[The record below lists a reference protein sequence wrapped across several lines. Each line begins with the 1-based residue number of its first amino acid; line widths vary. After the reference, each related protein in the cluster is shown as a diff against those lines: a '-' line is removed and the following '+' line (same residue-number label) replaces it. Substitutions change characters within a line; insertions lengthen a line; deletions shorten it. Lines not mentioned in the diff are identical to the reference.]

1 MPGNRASPPA
11 SFRRRFRRI
20 SSFTETR
27 PFHPERLSS
36 PRVLGWDMHAPP
48 LSLYICGGGEASA
61 AGLLRVGLQ
70 HVQEALEGG
79 ELPGGGGV
87 QLGREERGGGVAGQ
101 EGEELVVHGGEGGLL
116 EEQLVDRD

>member
-11 SFRRRFRRI
+11 SFRSRFRRI

-36 PRVLGWDMHAPP
+36 PRVVGWDWDMHAPP
-48 LSLYICGGGEASA
+48 LSLYAGRRCFLG

-79 ELPGGGGV
+79 ELPGGGRV
-87 QLGREERGGGVAGQ
+87 ELGRERS
-101 EGEELVVHGGEGGLL
+101 EEHTSEL
-116 EEQLVDRD
+116 QSR